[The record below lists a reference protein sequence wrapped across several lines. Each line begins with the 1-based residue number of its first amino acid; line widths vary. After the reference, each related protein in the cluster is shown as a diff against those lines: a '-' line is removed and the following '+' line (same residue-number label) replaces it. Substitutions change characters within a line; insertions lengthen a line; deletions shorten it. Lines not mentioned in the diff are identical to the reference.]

1 MQSVSDELITLVKK
15 LQQLPSL
22 ESFSLGGGTNLAL
35 RYQHRKSDDID
46 LFSDKIIG
54 KEGYELIKNELKK
67 AFRSKIISFDY
78 PCDENDQFIF
88 ARIFISQGTTT
99 IKIELLQNMKVLE
112 EIERID
118 DIQMISKLDIGLF
131 KLVSASN
138 RFARKDIYDLHYI
151 TDEIELIDLF
161 SKLKV
166 KKELFNSPE
175 DQTIFDLDEELC
187 PLQDPSL
194 LLKFDELNHKNKRKP
209 AHSNDE
215 IIAFRGSNWNI
226 VRFNWR
232 NKVRELYTKIGYNYN
247 FNH

>member
-1 MQSVSDELITLVKK
+1 
-15 LQQLPSL
+15 
-22 ESFSLGGGTNLAL
+22 
-35 RYQHRKSDDID
+35 
-46 LFSDKIIG
+46 
-54 KEGYELIKNELKK
+54 
-67 AFRSKIISFDY
+67 
-78 PCDENDQFIF
+78 
-88 ARIFISQGTTT
+88 
-99 IKIELLQNMKVLE
+99 MKVLE